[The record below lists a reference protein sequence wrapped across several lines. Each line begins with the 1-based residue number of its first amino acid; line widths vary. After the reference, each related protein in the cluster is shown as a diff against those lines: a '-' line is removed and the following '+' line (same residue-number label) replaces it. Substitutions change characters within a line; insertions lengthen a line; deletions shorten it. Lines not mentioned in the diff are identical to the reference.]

1 MVFKTSTSKTVTQ
14 CFECGST
21 ELIEYGEMTVC
32 QNCGLVLT
40 SQITQQVIEMPP
52 KFAFSKKGVRSS
64 LFQTYDGKLIEDR
77 ATFKKWQK
85 LFQVSDA
92 TEKNLASALFE
103 ITKIGN
109 KIDISN
115 EILMAAASIY
125 KKAVEKRLT
134 KRRSIRALSAAIV
147 YMACRQC
154 GIPRTLKE
162 VAYAAGLHS
171 MEIMRSYRVLLRRLK
186 FPTHSFDVSQF
197 VHRLADQLSMH
208 ETTKEIVDKIV
219 ESAESSRFSQG
230 KNPIGLVAAAC
241 YIASILAGEAKTQRE
256 IAEIAR
262 ITEAT
267 IRNQCKELTKNLI
280 FTISL

>member
-1 MVFKTSTSKTVTQ
+1 
-14 CFECGST
+14 
-21 ELIEYGEMTVC
+21 
-32 QNCGLVLT
+32 
-40 SQITQQVIEMPP
+40 MPP
-52 KFAFSKKGVRSS
+52 KFASSKKGVRSS

-77 ATFKKWQK
+77 EIFKKWQK

-109 KIDISN
+109 KIDVSK
-115 EILMAAASIY
+115 EVLTAAASIY

-162 VAYAAGLHS
+162 VACAAGVHS
-171 MEIMRSYRVLLRRLK
+171 IEIMRGYRILMTKLK
-186 FPTHSFDVSQF
+186 FPAYSFNAGQF
-197 VHRLADQLSMH
+197 VYRLADQLSMH
-208 ETTKEIVDKIV
+208 KTAKEIVDKIV
-219 ESAESSRFSQG
+219 ESAESSRLSQG
-230 KNPIGLVAAAC
+230 KNPIGLVAAAR
-241 YIASILAGEAKTQRE
+241 YIASILAGETKTQRE
-256 IAEIAR
+256 IAEITH

-267 IRNQCKELTKNLI
+267 IRNQCKELAKNLL